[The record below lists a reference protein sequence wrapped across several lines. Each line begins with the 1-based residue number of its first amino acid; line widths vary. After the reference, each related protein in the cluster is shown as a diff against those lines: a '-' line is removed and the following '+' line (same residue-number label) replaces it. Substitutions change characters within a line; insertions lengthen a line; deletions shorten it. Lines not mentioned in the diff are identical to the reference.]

1 MPKANAHERTAD
13 DITRDADASRMR
25 VVVEF
30 ANARTATAWTDGDV
44 DRFRRLLRDFF
55 RTAGRPGLIQTR
67 ISTGPQKSIYSRK
80 LFAELTAA
88 TTSML
93 ERFVAEQRVVVAM
106 RGVNYIEVRRTT
118 NGQASVGEIAGPL
131 LKTYLLSVAF
141 LLMSDAG
148 ARLRR
153 CAEPKCGRFFIRLGK
168 MEHCSRRCAR
178 NVYMREFRTHGAKK
192 DRPPTPPTTQRKRST
207 R

>member
-1 MPKANAHERTAD
+1 MPKANAGDRTAD
-13 DITRDADASRMR
+13 NFTRESEASRMR

-30 ANARTATAWTDGDV
+30 ANALPVAGWTDEDV

-67 ISTGPQKSIYSRK
+67 VSKGPQESIYSRK

-93 ERFVAEQRVVVAM
+93 ERFVAEQRVIVGM
-106 RGVNYIEVRRTT
+106 TGVNYIEVLRAA
-118 NGQASVGEIAGPL
+118 NGQAAVGEIAGPL
-131 LKTYLLSVAF
+131 LKTYALSVAF

-153 CAEPKCGRFFIRLGK
+153 CAEPKCGRFFIRVGK

-178 NVYMREFRTHGAKK
+178 NVYMREFRTHGPRK
-192 DRPPTPPTTQRKRST
+192 DRPPTTPKKRST